1 MNILTFDTEEWFLE
15 KEYLGNRTDK
25 YQTYDKYLKAIL
37 DLLDEQNLKATFFCV
52 GGLAKHYPEVVRSI
66 AEKGHEIGCH
76 SDKHLWLNTFN
87 RDELKEDTLTAIK
100 ALEDVIGR
108 KVISYRAPAF
118 SIGEKNKWALEV
130 LAECGIERDASIYPA
145 SRDFGG
151 FSSFN
156 TSAPCLIKVG
166 DTTMKEFPISLT
178 TIAGK
183 QIAYSGGGFFRF
195 FPLTFVKSAMK
206 SNDYNM
212 AYFHIGDIMHKPLVL
227 RSREF
232 YESYYKEPGTL
243 KNRVMRM
250 LKTSLGTKHAFD
262 KMCEFVKSFDF
273 VSVEK
278 ADKMIDW
285 KEAKV
290 MEM

>member
-15 KEYLGNRTDK
+15 KEYLGNRTGK
-25 YQTYDKYLKAIL
+25 YQIYDKYLKAIL

-52 GGLAKHYPEVVRSI
+52 GGLATHYPEVVRTI
-66 AEKGHEIGCH
+66 ANKGHEIGCH

-87 RDELKEDTLTAIK
+87 RDELKEDTLTAIN

-178 TIAGK
+178 TVAGK

-195 FPLTFVKSAMK
+195 FPLTFVKSTMK
-206 SNDYNM
+206 SKDYNM
-212 AYFHIGDIMHKPLVL
+212 AYFHIGDIMHKPFVL
-227 RSREF
+227 RNREF

-262 KMCEFVKSFDF
+262 KMCKFVESFDF

-285 KEAKV
+285 NNFKTV
-290 MEM
+290 NL